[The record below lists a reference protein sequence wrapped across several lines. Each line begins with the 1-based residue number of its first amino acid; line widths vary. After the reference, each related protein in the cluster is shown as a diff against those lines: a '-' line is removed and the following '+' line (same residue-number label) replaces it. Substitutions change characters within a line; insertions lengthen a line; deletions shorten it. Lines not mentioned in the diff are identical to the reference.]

1 MQELQESKSIIE
13 QLYYLR
19 AGLSLI
25 CECKQTID
33 DYDKDKK
40 AIERK
45 TKTEVEEL
53 SKSIAKKKEKL
64 EELRRK
70 VKSEQQ
76 RADKATGDKAGS
88 GAKAFFLF
96 ILLAGLGFC
105 EYVAL
110 VLLGCV
116 TNIHL
121 LPETKIVVAITEFF
135 GNTYQTF
142 GPFFGFVIGIL
153 LSLGSFALPG
163 LIFYIIVKV
172 MTPFWESVTDFLSS
186 KSTAS
191 AYAGDVAKATQQIKT
206 LEEEI
211 QRDEAQLPA
220 RIEQAKKI
228 GEASLETLTK
238 TRGGKRQEAIEIMER
253 TYQALVNVSVIDR
266 RDWAVLDLIIFA
278 LETGRADTLKE
289 ALQVAD
295 QERRSNTLIEAV
307 DRANAEIVKAIHVS
321 AKQTQGVIRRAMSS
335 LSSSVATMTSSVTK
349 SVRGLA
355 SSVQSGFA
363 QMEETQR
370 EQLIAQQTQIALQRR
385 ANWNSQRLVE
395 MMDTA
400 ISMDGSVRIARY

>member
-116 TNIHL
+116 TNIICFLKQKSLLQLLNFLEILIRHL
-121 LPETKIVVAITEFF
+121 D
-135 GNTYQTF
+135 
-142 GPFFGFVIGIL
+142 PF
-153 LSLGSFALPG
+153 
-163 LIFYIIVKV
+163 
-172 MTPFWESVTDFLSS
+172 
-186 KSTAS
+186 
-191 AYAGDVAKATQQIKT
+191 
-206 LEEEI
+206 
-211 QRDEAQLPA
+211 
-220 RIEQAKKI
+220 
-228 GEASLETLTK
+228 
-238 TRGGKRQEAIEIMER
+238 
-253 TYQALVNVSVIDR
+253 
-266 RDWAVLDLIIFA
+266 LDL
-278 LETGRADTLKE
+278 
-289 ALQVAD
+289 
-295 QERRSNTLIEAV
+295 
-307 DRANAEIVKAIHVS
+307 
-321 AKQTQGVIRRAMSS
+321 
-335 LSSSVATMTSSVTK
+335 
-349 SVRGLA
+349 
-355 SSVQSGFA
+355 
-363 QMEETQR
+363 
-370 EQLIAQQTQIALQRR
+370 
-385 ANWNSQRLVE
+385 
-395 MMDTA
+395 
-400 ISMDGSVRIARY
+400 